1 MTRKCIKI
9 RLKTHITTL
18 IKWYN
23 FEQWTYMLMVITV
36 VHVLGHVTV
45 YQWQPSRLPKS
56 RYKSLAYI
64 FVAAYLH
71 LNLCSGLQKTHVFC
85 NRVRL
90 GRSRSSKV
98 HDSGTNR
105 KHVCDFLFVPIVNI
119 LHRFWDTSTY
129 WLTRNTLDCD
139 QSNVYSSRV
148 VFSAIS
154 QDLPFRSSS
163 SLYRRSAS
171 GDSPLWNKFQIFVI
185 ID

>member
-1 MTRKCIKI
+1 MNVHAYGNYCSSRTWTCHSLPMTAWSIPDYQSR
-9 RLKTHITTL
+9 
-18 IKWYN
+18 
-23 FEQWTYMLMVITV
+23 VIS
-36 VHVLGHVTV
+36 HWL
-45 YQWQPSRLPKS
+45 
-56 RYKSLAYI
+56 YI